1 MGNEVVYGTG
11 STDIHE
17 FSVSINE
24 NLKIEFN
31 KENISSLTVSAPTP
45 NPFNP
50 SVMMDLTNHKSSEY
64 TISIINLKGEK
75 VYHKSLGILEPGNH
89 SLKWDGVNFNGKSV
103 TSGVYLM
110 IISDRKISLR
120 KKLVL
125 LR

>member
-1 MGNEVVYGTG
+1 MLGDPY
-11 STDIHE
+11 
-17 FSVSINE
+17 
-24 NLKIEFN
+24 
-31 KENISSLTVSAPTP
+31 P

-50 SVMMDLTNHKSSEY
+50 SVMMDLTNHKASEY